1 MANARQ
7 KRPRPVAR
15 AGIGRLKRGGGVP
28 NKRCLAFAFTKVI
41 HLGEG
46 SANTAGDNLHLQSPP
61 RGLCQP
67 GWRAWPHRYGL
78 TVAAEGM
85 IGRAAEGGS
94 AMTVTPVIGTLATGP
109 SHVLGRKLDSI
120 PFAAYHVVLIVVLG
134 FVGFI
139 EGYDLA
145 LSGSLLVLAKG
156 PLHLGP
162 EEVRTLAVWPTF
174 VVVLGGFSAA
184 AMSDRISRV
193 AVMQIGVIVSTA
205 CTLLIL
211 LAQNFEQ
218 LLVLRLITGI
228 GLGFTISAPFP
239 IAAEL
244 MPAQHRRTY
253 AAIYEVMLASAF
265 TLLPFVGYVLA
276 DHPNGFRLVGLPGGV
291 TLFVAPVLIYFLIP
305 ESPRWLLRRGRQQAA
320 INSVNLIIRRCG
332 GRVAPM
338 TLGELGAGREGL
350 HEELPSFWKLFAPGQ
365 LRWTAVGIGCGLCGG
380 TAYYIIAI
388 LLPKALVDQG
398 AAVSLSFGLST
409 LVFAASIPGKLFN
422 GFIMEIIGRRWTITG
437 AFVLSIPGLLLMM
450 LAHRAGSSATTVFI
464 VGTLITGFTVLSCF
478 PAVRV
483 YLSEQFPTALRGRG
497 HFFGKSFGRVF
508 AGVIVPFLLEPYT
521 GSPTIFFG
529 TMVVVVAAGAFIP
542 VLFGRETLGNL
553 ETFTEALPE
562 LA

>member
-1 MANARQ
+1 MTAVSASGLSVI
-7 KRPRPVAR
+7 P
-15 AGIGRLKRGGGVP
+15 AG
-28 NKRCLAFAFTKVI
+28 
-41 HLGEG
+41 
-46 SANTAGDNLHLQSPP
+46 
-61 RGLCQP
+61 
-67 GWRAWPHRYGL
+67 
-78 TVAAEGM
+78 
-85 IGRAAEGGS
+85 
-94 AMTVTPVIGTLATGP
+94 
-109 SHVLGRKLDSI
+109 HVLGRKLDSI
-120 PFAAYHVVLIVVLG
+120 PFAGYHMVLIVVLG

-156 PLHLGP
+156 PLQLGP
-162 EEVRTLAVWPTF
+162 EQVRSLAVWPTF

-193 AVMQIGVIVSTA
+193 TVMQIGVIVSTL

-211 LAQNFEQ
+211 LAQSFEQ
-218 LLVLRLITGI
+218 LLILRLLTGI

-291 TLFVAPVLIYFLIP
+291 TLFVAPLLIYFLIP
-305 ESPRWLLRRGRQQAA
+305 ESPRWLLRRGRRQEA
-320 INSVNLIIRRCG
+320 IDSVNLIIRRCG
-332 GRVAPM
+332 SRVAPM
-338 TLGELGAGREGL
+338 TVAELGTGREP
-350 HEELPSFWKLFAPGQ
+350 EQLPPFSALFRPGQ
-365 LRWTAVGIGCGLCGG
+365 LRWTAVGILCSICGG
-380 TAYYIIAI
+380 TGYYIIAI

-398 AAVSLSFGLST
+398 AAVSLSFGLSS

-422 GFIMEIIGRRWTITG
+422 GYIMEVIGRRWTITG
-437 AFVLSIPGLLLMM
+437 AFVLAIPGLLLMM
-450 LAHRAGSSATTVFI
+450 TAHRMGSNATTVFI

-497 HFFGKSFGRVF
+497 HFFGESFGRII
-508 AGVIVPFLLEPYT
+508 AGVAVPFVLEPYT
-521 GSPTIFFG
+521 GSATIFFG
-529 TMVVVVAAGAFIP
+529 TMVLVVAAGAFIP

>member
-1 MANARQ
+1 MPAA
-7 KRPRPVAR
+7 
-15 AGIGRLKRGGGVP
+15 
-28 NKRCLAFAFTKVI
+28 
-41 HLGEG
+41 
-46 SANTAGDNLHLQSPP
+46 
-61 RGLCQP
+61 P
-67 GWRAWPHRYGL
+67 GFPAIP
-78 TVAAEGM
+78 
-85 IGRAAEGGS
+85 
-94 AMTVTPVIGTLATGP
+94 P

-120 PFAAYHVVLIVVLG
+120 PFSAYHLVLIIVLG

-145 LSGSLLVLAKG
+145 LTGSLLVLAKA
-156 PLHLGP
+156 PLHLAP
-162 EEVRTLAVWPTF
+162 EQVRALAVWPTF

-184 AMSDRISRV
+184 AMSDRVSRV
-193 AVMQIGVIVSTA
+193 AVMQAGVILSTA

-211 LAQNFEQ
+211 VAQNFEQ
-218 LLVLRLITGI
+218 LLILRLVTGI

-291 TLFVAPVLIYFLIP
+291 TLFIAPVLIYFLIP
-305 ESPRWLLRRGRQQAA
+305 ESPRWLLRRGRRQEAVDT
-320 INSVNLIIRRCG
+320 VNLLIRRCG
-332 GRVAPM
+332 GRVPQM
-338 TLGELGAGREGL
+338 TLAELGIGQERRA
-350 HEELPSFWKLFAPGQ
+350 EELPSFWKLFAPGQ
-365 LRWTAVGIGCGLCGG
+365 LRWTTVGILCGICGG
-380 TAYYIIAI
+380 TCYYLIAI

-437 AFVLSIPGLLLMM
+437 AFVLAIPGLLLMVS
-450 LAHRAGSSATTVFI
+450 AHAMGSAAGAVFI
-464 VGTLITGFTVLSCF
+464 AGTLVTGFTVLSCF

-497 HFFGKSFGRVF
+497 HFFGESFGRIF
-508 AGVIVPFLLEPYT
+508 AGVLVPFVLEPHT
-521 GSPTIFFG
+521 GSPIIFFG
-529 TMVVVVAAGAFIP
+529 TMIVMVAIGACIP
-542 VLFGRETLGNL
+542 TVFGRETLGNL